1 MKNFEIYKEKILKIY
16 NDINNIDVKE
26 VFEKLRN
33 IKLENFKKFN
43 SKDII
48 FFIKNSKHT
57 KSIVSFIF
65 FIIIIFSVF
74 IPSINFFSS
83 KYKLSRQYLNES
95 KNLPKLNDEFLKKKK
110 KFKKISSA
118 MKKINN
124 SIINKEKLIF
134 ITNLFDDL
142 SRSTSIRIDLLKPI
156 NEIQGSPI
164 CNISEINQLSKNINR
179 TKTKLNS
186 KNSNEAIY
194 ELKIY
199 GDYLNIISFLNFIQ
213 NYDIM
218 IIADCLQVE
227 KENIQGLSD
236 SGFVKANLIIKL
248 PIK

>member
-1 MKNFEIYKEKILKIY
+1 
-16 NDINNIDVKE
+16 
-26 VFEKLRN
+26 
-33 IKLENFKKFN
+33 
-43 SKDII
+43 
-48 FFIKNSKHT
+48 
-57 KSIVSFIF
+57 
-65 FIIIIFSVF
+65 
-74 IPSINFFSS
+74 
-83 KYKLSRQYLNES
+83 
-95 KNLPKLNDEFLKKKK
+95 
-110 KFKKISSA
+110 

-156 NEIQGSPI
+156 NEIQASPI

-179 TKTKLNS
+179 TQTKLNS
-186 KNSNEAIY
+186 KNNNGAIY

-227 KENIQGLSD
+227 KENISGLSD
-236 SGFVKANLIIKL
+236 SGLVKANLIIKL